1 MAYQLTIATPLT
13 PATIPAEEAILSAAR
28 ELLDSTATWKQG
40 KSYSKHVVRTY
51 SRPKVQGDGAAWHC
65 RVSEHSKED
74 ATFDEIWAKLGADK
88 ARNEMEFIPDIKKVT
103 EVKDISPSQSI
114 WTLLYTFPPPISS
127 RVFTVLQVVHLD
139 NSSPRTGL
147 VVSIPVDLTQP
158 GDEEL
163 AKLEEKG
170 VKGRYVSVERVRE
183 LDNGSVEW
191 RMATSSSP
199 GGSIPQFIAEKSM
212 AGKISEDVPHFMHW
226 LASTRSKATKADEA
240 AKPVDPQIAQIPT
253 ATDTGN
259 EAVAGAQAAGHVG
272 GGGIASI

>member
-1 MAYQLTIATPLT
+1 MPVD
-13 PATIPAEEAILSAAR
+13 
-28 ELLDSTATWKQG
+28 EL
-40 KSYSKHVVRTY
+40 YSC
-51 SRPKVQGDGAAWHC
+51 S
-65 RVSEHSKED
+65 
-74 ATFDEIWAKLGADK
+74 
-88 ARNEMEFIPDIKKVT
+88 
-103 EVKDISPSQSI
+103 
-114 WTLLYTFPPPISS
+114 
-127 RVFTVLQVVHLD
+127 
-139 NSSPRTGL
+139 L

-212 AGKISEDVPHFMHW
+212 ASKISEVRRWIPAYGHLILIHILQDVPHFMHW
-226 LASTRSKATKADEA
+226 LASTRSKATKTDEA
-240 AKPVDPQIAQIPT
+240 GKPVDPQIAQIPT

-259 EAVAGAQAAGHVG
+259 EAVAGAQATGHVG